1 MCQDCFTFY
10 SYTLYA
16 ISSDISAYSVNV
28 FVTVLKSTT
37 RDVMCLCMHDV
48 CICYRNYE

>member
-10 SYTLYA
+10 SYA

-28 FVTVLKSTT
+28 FVTVPKSTT
-37 RDVMCLCMHDV
+37 RDVMSLCMHDV
-48 CICYRNYE
+48 CICYCSDGM